1 MSVLSTHLAITSPD
15 HPIDAHMNGRI
26 PIIAFQHVAA
36 TTRFEIHLNSLLS
49 ADEQEAWLMRL
60 AQAAEELAE
69 QVALLAAEGS
79 AA

>member
-36 TTRFEIHLNSLLS
+36 TARFEIHLNSLLS
-49 ADEQEAWLMRL
+49 AAEQAAWLRKL
-60 AQAAEELAE
+60 AVQAEELAE
-69 QVALLAAEGS
+69 QVDALAVTA
-79 AA
+79 